1 MMSKEYVTEKNCIT
15 QEEQFESKEFALQI
29 ISKGSFTEFIGDEKY
44 MTEVITVR
52 LNQTV
57 FAEWYSA
64 EPPMNTR
71 EVYDDGPAG
80 DAEWE
85 AHKNTRKMR
94 RKVRKNKMPAA
105 LGIRGRANVRLV
117 SGITG
122 SIYDGD
128 CGYCFINHLFP
139 NNETVTIA
147 QAWEKVFTVIR
158 HYLPMKEVLREP
170 PPRKYAFGDSGSG
183 KSDFTYR
190 IKRITSGSN
199 PVLVIIDLNQGG
211 MSVTD
216 NMDAIITETA
226 ADIGAD
232 HRLLIIPVIY
242 RDSEGVFSGV
252 HVSSAGS
259 VNFYSLVPGRI
270 ITDEQEAIQ
279 AVTQREEPIQTQSL

>member
-1 MMSKEYVTEKNCIT
+1 MMSKKYVTEKKCIT

-29 ISKGSFTEFIGDEKY
+29 ISKGSFTESIGDKKY
-44 MTEVITVR
+44 MTEVITLQ
-52 LNQTV
+52 LNQTA
-57 FAEWYSA
+57 FDEWYSA
-64 EPPMNTR
+64 QPPMNTR

-94 RKVRKNKMPAA
+94 RKVWKSKMLQT
-105 LGIRGRANVRLV
+105 LGIRGGANVRLV
-117 SGITG
+117 SEITG
-122 SIYDGD
+122 PIYDYD
-128 CGYCFINHLFP
+128 HFP
-139 NNETVTIA
+139 NGETVTIA
-147 QAWEKVFTVIR
+147 QAQEKVFTVIR
-158 HYLPMKEVLREP
+158 HYLPMKEVLQEP
-170 PPRKYAFGDSGSG
+170 PPRKYVFGDSGAG

-199 PVLVIIDLNQGG
+199 PVLVITDLNQGG

-216 NMDAIITETA
+216 NMGAVTEEIDSNLE
-226 ADIGAD
+226 ADC
-232 HRLLIIPVIY
+232 IPVIY

-279 AVTQREEPIQTQSL
+279 AVTQREEPIL